1 MNFLR
6 ISPIQVLRVGLFTPE
21 GDEVGHIVDRIGGF
35 VPAIESKPLASH
47 FVGTK
52 PIVMIT
58 LCGYGDKRGFFSN
71 STKKTSTP
79 RRLPDD
85 WWKHGSQRRVC
96 LFAFSCNSYEY
107 LHSSSAMQ
115 HLSGAIGFSGYIW
128 LHNVEC
134 SKRMIRRWA
143 RFLDKV
149 RELVEEQVVLDQDA
163 LAKLRDLY
171 ENKIEH
177 LGGMGFLRAFW
188 REEDYVMRM
197 CLMKQMRRL
206 RLV

>member
-1 MNFLR
+1 
-6 ISPIQVLRVGLFTPE
+6 
-21 GDEVGHIVDRIGGF
+21 
-35 VPAIESKPLASH
+35 
-47 FVGTK
+47 
-52 PIVMIT
+52 
-58 LCGYGDKRGFFSN
+58 
-71 STKKTSTP
+71 
-79 RRLPDD
+79 
-85 WWKHGSQRRVC
+85 
-96 LFAFSCNSYEY
+96 
-107 LHSSSAMQ
+107 
-115 HLSGAIGFSGYIW
+115 
-128 LHNVEC
+128 
-134 SKRMIRRWA
+134 MIRRWA